1 MAIRGVEER
10 RLENKSTTSTESVVF
25 PRAGHDHPCV
35 LRVLRGLGVNM
46 NKWQKLVIP
55 CLGALIC
62 SIAQERSS
70 SAFEPVDNTQPNSN
84 HQNATIY
91 ACQTFNCGW
100 IDSES
105 IQVAGDVDWSIPSCG
120 FNALKLQKI
129 IVDLNSAAGDL
140 DIAVY
145 RLDGTLIGSSTSS
158 TSRTETVITS
168 STTANA
174 LVLKVYGF
182 GAATGKYTVRTV
194 CG

>member
-1 MAIRGVEER
+1 
-10 RLENKSTTSTESVVF
+10 
-25 PRAGHDHPCV
+25 
-35 LRVLRGLGVNM
+35 M
-46 NKWQKLVIP
+46 NKWQKLVVP
-55 CLGALIC
+55 FLGALIC
-62 SIAQERSS
+62 SVAQERSS
-70 SAFEPVDNTQPNSN
+70 SAFEPIDNTQPDSN
-84 HQNATIY
+84 HQNATIF

-105 IQVAGDVDWSIPSCG
+105 IQVVGDIDYSIPSCG

-129 IVDLNSAAGDL
+129 IVELNSAAGDL

-145 RLDGTLIGSSTSS
+145 RLDGTFIGSSAGTG
-158 TSRTETVITS
+158 RTETVITS

-182 GAATGKYTVRTV
+182 SGATGVYTVRTI